1 MNQNAGAAEKKPF
14 SWSVLLASVLGT
26 LAIAGLVGAAFFWA
40 SQPAQSLDPNVR
52 EQAVGWWIV
61 LAAALLSVAVGIYLL
76 PPEHAK
82 KLSLIQKCVILS
94 LLAHVV
100 LVFSTRMAVVAKEMT
115 VESPS
120 KQQIVIRS
128 SSESAVVRELRRV
141 LSIDKDIRD
150 LEADKRSEPV
160 EVSKPLAARP
170 ESADPRAPKAEAV
183 LQANDLTAKPAE
195 VAKGTEKGVKTEVT
209 LEPGA
214 PMSVQPANTAAPLQQ
229 GETLVAG
236 QGPQDLA
243 KAFGA
248 TPGPKSEQLGVA
260 VGTPPAIATNIPYS
274 PAPGIP
280 AAPAARADQPGNAQ
294 LVATAKPGMDISQIA
309 AAPAMKTGSGLI
321 RATAREYADHA
332 AAGGGRGS
340 DARLGSTAGGGGGSQ
355 AVALAATPG
364 HAGSSSM
371 ATEAGPAKMGAAG
384 GVEQYAAPNPSDH
397 PDAPVNLVA
406 GQVLKATPLAA
417 PKAGGGDGLPAK
429 GADSAATLGQRLG
442 EASAGG
448 TGANRN
454 VAIPS
459 APAAGSSD
467 AGGPSTGGTGTGS
480 GASYVGQ
487 AAGSGSAGV
496 LRLGKAD
503 GTGTGGAGP
512 RTGAIGYAGGSGT
525 GVEVSGPA
533 AMAGAGGGAA
543 SGSGGGASGE
553 GTGSGS
559 GTGSGTGPGSGGG
572 AGGGVASGE
581 GSGTL
586 GLPGKQVAGTG
597 TGGSGDGTGGGV
609 VQVLAPVGKGAAGG
623 SSLAV
628 AAAGSG
634 AGGRGGFG
642 GSGEGYGVA
651 GGAGGTGGTGGGGGV
666 GQGSG
671 LGGKGPGGTGGTAI
685 APAGRPDVEYNPN
698 VPMGFQGAEGGTG
711 TGNRAGEGG
720 VGGGDGTGT
729 GGAFAA
735 GAGGRIAGGGGA
747 AVAGSGGFGVG
758 EGNLTGE
765 IPLASI
771 STNSSARMAAP
782 SARETP
788 EDPSAPPLP
797 VVTVFAAET
806 LKPDT
811 EYLTHRFKHD
821 DKLMAKMGG
830 NQATEAAVVAAL
842 DFLVRAQ
849 EPNGRWTA
857 FSGAPKPGSNGRA
870 GQDTALTGLA
880 TLCFLAAGHTP
891 DKEGPY
897 QKTLLASL
905 DYLLAQQKDN
915 GDLRG
920 DGNMYNHGMASL
932 AVVETAIMTRSDRYQ
947 AAAAKAVRFIVDA
960 QNQRTGGWRYR
971 PGDEGDTS
979 ILGWQVMALYSA
991 QHAGIK
997 VPDKTFQGALRW
1009 LDSVR
1014 SRTPNR
1020 ALAGYVDS
1028 NESPAMTAEAAFCR
1042 ILLRLRATPDQA
1054 AELGNYLLQFAP
1066 GKRNKDDL
1074 FGRDDFYA
1082 WYYSAMALAQMQTPA
1097 WKDWNQQMQ
1106 KYLLPLQNP
1115 AGPLKGSW
1123 DPKDK
1128 HSAWGGR
1135 VYTTALGCL
1144 TLEVYYRYLPVF
1156 ARPLSEAEGASR

>member
-1 MNQNAGAAEKKPF
+1 MNQNAGLSGKTPF
-14 SWSVLLASVLGT
+14 SWSVLLASVLAT
-26 LAIAGLVGAAFFWA
+26 MAVAGLVGAAYFWS
-40 SQPAQSLDPNVR
+40 SQPAQSLDPTVR
-52 EQAVGWWIV
+52 EQAIGWWIL
-61 LAAALLSVAVGIYLL
+61 LAVALLAVAIGIYLL
-76 PPEHAK
+76 PPEHAR
-82 KLSLIQKCVILS
+82 KLNLIQKCVILS
-94 LLAHVV
+94 LLAHLV
-100 LVFSTRMAVVAKEMT
+100 LVFTTRMAVVAKEMV

-128 SSESAVVRELRRV
+128 SSESAVVKELRRV
-141 LSIDKDIRD
+141 LSIDADIRD

-160 EVSKPLAARP
+160 AVDKPLAARP

-183 LQANDLTAKPAE
+183 LQANDLAAKPAE
-195 VAKGTEKGVKTEVT
+195 LAKGTEKGVKTEVT

-214 PMSVQPANTAAPLQQ
+214 PVAVQPANTAAPLQQ

-236 QGPQDLA
+236 QGPQDLT

-248 TPGPKSEQLGVA
+248 TPGPRSEQLGVA
-260 VGTPPAIATNIPYS
+260 VGTPPAVATNIPYS
-274 PAPGIP
+274 PTPGVP
-280 AAPAARADQPGNAQ
+280 AGPSARADNPGNAQ
-294 LVATAKPGMDISQIA
+294 PVATAKPGMDVSQIA
-309 AAPAMKTGSGLI
+309 AAPAIQTGSGLI
-321 RATAREYADHA
+321 TASAREYADSVT
-332 AAGGGRGS
+332 GSGSRGS
-340 DARLGSTAGGGGGSQ
+340 DARLGATGAGGGGSR
-355 AVALAATPG
+355 AVGIAATPG

-371 ATEAGPAKMGAAG
+371 ATEAGPARIGATGA
-384 GVEQYAAPNPSDH
+384 VEQYAAPRASDNPDG
-397 PDAPVNLVA
+397 PVNLVA
-406 GQVLKATPLAA
+406 AQVLKASPLAA

-429 GADSAATLGQRLG
+429 GSDAAATLGQRLG

-454 VAIPS
+454 VAMPS
-459 APAAGSSD
+459 APAAGAADS
-467 AGGPSTGGTGTGS
+467 GGPATGGTGAGS

-487 AAGSGSAGV
+487 AAGSGSAGA
-496 LRLGKAD
+496 LRLGKTD
-503 GTGTGGAGP
+503 GTGTGGAGA
-512 RTGAIGYAGGSGT
+512 RTGTIGYAGGGGA
-525 GVEVSGPA
+525 GVEVSGPVA
-533 AMAGAGGGAA
+533 LAGAGGGGAF
-543 SGSGGGASGE
+543 GSGGGASGE

-572 AGGGVASGE
+572 AGGGAGGE

-586 GLPGKQVAGTG
+586 GLPGKSAVAGSG
-597 TGGSGDGTGGGV
+597 TGGSGDGAGGGV
-609 VQVLAPVGKGAAGG
+609 VQVLAPVGKGAGGG
-623 SSLAV
+623 SSLVGTAT
-628 AAAGSG
+628 GSG
-634 AGGRGGFG
+634 NGGRGGFG
-642 GSGEGYGVA
+642 GSADGYGIA
-651 GGAGGTGGTGGGGGV
+651 GGAGGTGGTGGGAGV
-666 GQGSG
+666 GQGGG
-671 LGGKGPGGTGGTAI
+671 LGGKGLGGSGGTAV
-685 APAGRPDVEYNPN
+685 APAGRPDVEFNPN

-711 TGNRAGEGG
+711 TGNRGGEGG

-735 GAGGRIAGGGGA
+735 GAGGRVAQGGGGPVGGA
-747 AVAGSGGFGVG
+747 GGFGVG
-758 EGNLTGE
+758 DGNLTGE

-771 STNSSARMAAP
+771 SANSAARMAAP

-788 EDPSAPPLP
+788 DDPTAPALP
-797 VVTVFAAET
+797 VVTVFAAER

-821 DKLMAKMGG
+821 DGLMVKMGG
-830 NQATEAAVVAAL
+830 SQATEAAVVAAL
-842 DFLVRAQ
+842 EFLARAQ

-857 FSGAPKPGSNGRA
+857 FSGAPKPGSNRPA
-870 GQDTALTGLA
+870 DQDTALTGLA

-897 QKTLLASL
+897 QKPLVASL
-905 DYLLAQQKDN
+905 DYLLAQQKPN

-932 AVVETAIMTRSDRYQ
+932 AIVEAAIMSRSPRYQ
-947 AAAAKAVRFIVDA
+947 DAATKAVRFIIDA

-1042 ILLRLRATPDQA
+1042 ILLRLRPTPEQA
-1054 AELGNYLLQFAP
+1054 AELGEYLLRFAP

-1106 KYLLPLQNP
+1106 KHLLALQNP
-1115 AGPLKGSW
+1115 TGPLKGSW

-1128 HSAWGGR
+1128 HSSWGGR

-1156 ARPLSEAEGASR
+1156 ARPLSEAEAAPR